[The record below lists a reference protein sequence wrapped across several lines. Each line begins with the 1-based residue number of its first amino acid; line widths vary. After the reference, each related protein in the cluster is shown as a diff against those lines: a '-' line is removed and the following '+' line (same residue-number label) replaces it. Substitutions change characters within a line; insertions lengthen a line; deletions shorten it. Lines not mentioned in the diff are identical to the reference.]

1 MPPSP
6 PSRRLA
12 EPSRADRACSEP
24 SAEPS
29 APPHSLLLLSLSP
42 LSRPSGR
49 GAVGGLRRRRRL
61 LGAALRGAL
70 AAVLAAALVLPSGAV
85 LPAAAAE
92 TQAGAEREARPEQPQ
107 REAVRN
113 VHVDAAHV
121 HWDQER
127 GLRMDLVVGAHAV
140 RPADDLFLDL
150 QSQQHEGHDVSKLT
164 VPDPSRGTD
173 LSFLGKPGTVL
184 WNAPQALYGNW
195 KPVWPGVGAG
205 DLPAS
210 SVDIDDV
217 SIRLLSVD
225 GPGWMEVFQAGGA
238 RVQRVFSSRDPK
250 LQSFP
255 VKPHAH
261 GHFNWAFS
269 KPGRYTVAFQ
279 ARSRDPL
286 TGKPVLS
293 NVSKV
298 IWQVGPPK
306 GDEPSLEVGPE
317 SPRHRRPDG
326 SAPSPR
332 PSDPASRSSPE
343 SPTAPQPSQ
352 PASPSSPEKPAPSA
366 PSPHGSC
373 QRSVIASGH
382 VDLAVE
388 QAGGELKPVLVDESR
403 GQAVRRAPQSA
414 VLAVNDSLKTRIPRG
429 FEAVGPEGSTAWI
442 IPQVQEPR
450 GIWAGFNT
458 ERLDYSRLAGPVS
471 VSLASVRGPGR
482 VTLFQEDLINGLTVR
497 WDSAKRPHGAFAL
510 AEPSHVHHAM
520 SFSRPGIYEMTVRYS
535 ARGKDGQVRTADA
548 PYTVAVGSGTRL
560 PAGSCA
566 AGPVGT
572 GGNGSGGS
580 GVLGAAP
587 SGGLSGGGPS
597 GGLLPGGARLDG
609 SVAGVPLSPAA
620 QLASSVEPGGG
631 ALGGTAGGLSGA
643 AGGMDEAAAPAA
655 GAEDPAADGSVPGA
669 DSHSGQPLAGG
680 RGPGVPTAVPAS
692 ASAAVVGVLGAAGAA
707 FVVALALWA
716 AAIKRSQRSSHAPSS
731 AE

>member
-1 MPPSP
+1 MPSSP
-6 PSRRLA
+6 PSA
-12 EPSRADRACSEP
+12 PSVSPVSP
-24 SAEPS
+24 SSGGS
-29 APPHSLLLLSLSP
+29 A
-42 LSRPSGR
+42 G
-49 GAVGGLRRRRRL
+49 RRRRRRT
-61 LGAALRGAL
+61 LRGAL
-70 AAVLAAALVLPSGAV
+70 AAVLAAALVLPFGGAASGPEGVPGAA
-85 LPAAAAE
+85 LPAAAADE
-92 TQAGAEREARPEQPQ
+92 EQAGADRGARPEQPQ
-107 REAVRN
+107 REAVKN
-113 VHVDAAHV
+113 AHVDAAHV
-121 HWDQER
+121 HWDRDR

-140 RPADDLFLDL
+140 RPADDLYLDL
-150 QSQQHEGHDVSKLT
+150 QAQQHEGHDVSKLT

-286 TGKPVLS
+286 TGKPVVS

-306 GDEPSLEVGPE
+306 GDEPSLDVGPE

-326 SAPSPR
+326 TAPEPR
-332 PSDPASRSSPE
+332 PSDPASPERPE

-352 PASPSSPEKPAPSA
+352 PARPSSPEQPAPAA
-366 PSPHGSC
+366 PSPHRTC
-373 QRSVIASGH
+373 QRAVIASGH

-388 QAGGELKPVLVDESR
+388 QAGGEFRPVLVDESR
-403 GQAVRRAPQSA
+403 GQAVRRAPRSA

-429 FEAVGPEGSTAWI
+429 FEAVGPAGSTAWI

-458 ERLDYSRLAGPVS
+458 ERLDYGRLAGPVN

-497 WDSAKRPHGAFAL
+497 WDSAKRPHGAFPL

-520 SFSRPGIYEMTVRYS
+520 SFSRPGLYEMTVRYS
-535 ARGKDGQVRTADA
+535 ARGKDGRVHTADA

-560 PAGSCA
+560 PAGACA
-566 AGPVGT
+566 AGAGGT
-572 GGNGSGGS
+572 GGGGSGAVGAGPSGGS
-580 GVLGAAP
+580 P
-587 SGGLSGGGPS
+587 SGGPS
-597 GGLLPGGARLDG
+597 GDLFGGAPSFG
-609 SVAGVPLSPAA
+609 SSSGGGALSLAA
-620 QLASSVEPGGG
+620 QLASSVEPGGSAFGG
-631 ALGGTAGGLSGA
+631 AAGGLSGA
-643 AGGMDEAAAPAA
+643 AGSGAAGPLGDAGSLGGTDAGALGEGPDPAA
-655 GAEDPAADGSVPGA
+655 GTGGSVPAADPRSA
-669 DSHSGQPLAGG
+669 QPLAGG
-680 RGPGVPTAVPAS
+680 RGSSVPTAAPAS

-716 AAIKRSQRSSHAPSS
+716 AATKRSQRSSHASSS